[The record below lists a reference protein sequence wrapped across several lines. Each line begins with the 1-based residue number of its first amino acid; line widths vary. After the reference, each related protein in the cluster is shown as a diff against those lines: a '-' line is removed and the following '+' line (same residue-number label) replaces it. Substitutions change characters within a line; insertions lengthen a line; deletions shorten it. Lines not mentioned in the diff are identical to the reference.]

1 MAKKL
6 VGVIDIGSITA
17 RLKIFEISPKNG
29 PKVIEAVRKVTLI
42 GTYSYRS
49 GKIEKA
55 QLDELCDC
63 LAGFEIKLREYK
75 VSKVI
80 CVATAALRNAGNREV
95 IVEQVRIRTGFKIEI
110 LDNSME
116 RYYQNLA
123 VENALPEFKDLVSEG
138 TMILDISSGS
148 LQATVYDKSEF
159 VFSQNMVLG
168 TLRIYEMLSDLQTK
182 TTHYGDV
189 LEEFITQD
197 LNDYHAVE
205 PKGIVY
211 KHMIAF
217 GGEMGYIKSLAGLS
231 NNESCTIDRDLFLRV
246 YEYLL
251 KTSPSDLTLNNRIP
265 SNVSPLLLPAA
276 LIIKNM
282 MDYTAVDRIYMPHAS
297 MSDGIVYEYY
307 AGEYV
312 PGFEKDI
319 EEDMIKAARNVAK
332 RYKTDR
338 KHIEFVEKAAIKI
351 FDASSKVTGLGE
363 RERLLLR
370 ISSIL
375 HEVGKYV
382 HATGHNEAAYALVK
396 YTDLIGLNSDELDTV
411 ANVVRLYAKEDPYE
425 TYTYQNLPTEKKILV
440 SKLTAILRVADSM
453 DASHRQKV
461 RKLSVA
467 AYPDKLHITCEASAD
482 MSFEEWSFE
491 HRSILFEE
499 VIGIKA
505 QLRIRRLM

>member
-6 VGVIDIGSITA
+6 VAVIDIGSITA
-17 RLKIFEISPKNG
+17 RLKIFEVGSKNG

-49 GKIEKA
+49 GKIEKS
-55 QLDELCDC
+55 QLDEICDC
-63 LAGFEIKLREYK
+63 LLGFDVKLREYK

-116 RYYQNLA
+116 RFYQNLA
-123 VENALPEFKDLVSEG
+123 VEQAMPEFPDLVSEG
-138 TMILDISSGS
+138 TMILDIGSNS
-148 LQATVYDKSEF
+148 LQATVYDKGEF

-168 TLRIYEMLSDLQTK
+168 SLRIYEMLSDLQTK
-182 TTHYGDV
+182 TTHYEDV
-189 LEEFITQD
+189 LEEFIAQD
-197 LNDYHAVE
+197 LEDYHAVE

-217 GGEMGYIKSLAGLS
+217 GGEMGYIKYLAGLK
-231 NNESCTIDRDLFLRV
+231 NNESCIIDKDLFLKV
-246 YEYLL
+246 YDYLIR
-251 KTSPSDLTLNNRIP
+251 TSPSELTLNNRIP

-282 MDYTAVDRIYMPHAS
+282 MEYTGADRIHMPHAS
-297 MSDGIVYEYY
+297 MSDGIVYAYY
-307 AGEYV
+307 AKDAI
-312 PGFEKDI
+312 PGFSKKI
-319 EEDMIKAARNVAK
+319 EEDMIRAARNVAK

-338 KHIEFVEKAAIKI
+338 KHIEFVEKAAMEI
-351 FDASSKVTGLGE
+351 FDASSKVTGLKS

-370 ISSIL
+370 LSAIL

-382 HATGHNEAAYALVK
+382 HATDHNEAAYALIK
-396 YTDLIGLNSDELDTV
+396 YTDLIGLDSDELDII
-411 ANVVRLYAKEDPYE
+411 ANVVRLYAKQDPYE
-425 TYTYQNLPTEKKILV
+425 NYSYQNLPTNKKIMV

-461 RKLSVA
+461 KKVTVTASAEKLQIV
-467 AYPDKLHITCEASAD
+467 LEASED
-482 MSFEEWSFE
+482 MSFEQWSFE
-491 HRSILFEE
+491 HRSVLFEE
-499 VIGIKA
+499 VIGIKP
-505 QLRIRRLM
+505 QLRVRRLM